1 MISSPVMSTP
11 VSSKYLRT
19 ARLPLTTTANI
30 ISRKSSAKL
39 QLVFKKT
46 IEHFFVIIS
55 HRYTLHKSVKII
67 SQTARKFKEAITI
80 PSAQDAPGG
89 KE

>member
-1 MISSPVMSTP
+1 MS
-11 VSSKYLRT
+11 LGDF
-19 ARLPLTTTANI
+19 LGE
-30 ISRKSSAKL
+30 KL
-39 QLVFKKT
+39 ELVRDKT

-80 PSAQDAPGG
+80 PSALDAPGG